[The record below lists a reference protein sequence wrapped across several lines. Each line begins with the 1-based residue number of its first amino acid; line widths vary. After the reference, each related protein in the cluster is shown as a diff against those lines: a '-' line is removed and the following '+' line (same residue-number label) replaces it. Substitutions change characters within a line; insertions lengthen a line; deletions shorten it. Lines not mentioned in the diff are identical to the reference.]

1 MIKKKRYNKKFNI
14 KYKKKLN
21 IKLIKINLIKLIK
34 LNFRVCSFILKKGKL
49 SKASLFFDKILLIL
63 IKSLHKNPFIVLNK
77 AIKNVSPL
85 FLLKNKK
92 FGKRIIV
99 SPVFIIS
106 RFTRTSLGIKWIIE
120 AALRRTGTGNFY
132 DNLVL
137 EIKEAFNN
145 KGFAKKKLKNLNSLV
160 IENRANIR
168 FRW

>member
-34 LNFRVCSFILKKGKL
+34 LNFSVC
-49 SKASLFFDKILLIL
+49 DKILLIL